1 MPRINLLPWRAE
13 LRQQRKKEFF
23 VALLGAA
30 VVGLGLV
37 YLSKLTVEGWV
48 SNQLTRNSILKNE
61 IAALDKQIEEIK
73 GLENQRERLIARM
86 KVIGELQRSRP
97 EVVHLFDEIAKAV
110 PEGVHL
116 TEVKQTA
123 NRIELQGLAQS
134 STRVST
140 LMRNIDASD
149 WLSDPGLDVVQTVA
163 NSGPEHQSQF
173 KLFAQQV
180 ATATD
185 DDAKGGDPK
194 AGSAKAGAAK
204 PNTAN
209 PANARP
215 NATNSANAKPNKVAA
230 K

>member
-30 VVGLGLV
+30 IVGMGIV
-37 YLSKLTVEGWV
+37 YLSKLTMEGWIG
-48 SNQLTRNSILKNE
+48 NQRNRNTILQNE
-61 IAALDKQIEEIK
+61 IAQLDKQIEEIK

-86 KVIGELQRSRP
+86 KVIGELQRARP
-97 EVVHLFDEIAKAV
+97 EVVHLFDEMVKAM

-116 TEVKQTA
+116 TEIKQTG
-123 NRIELQGLAQS
+123 NRVELQGIAQS

-149 WLSDPGLDVVQTVA
+149 WLRDPGLDVVQTVA
-163 NSGPEHQSQF
+163 TGPEHQSQF

-185 DDAKGGDPK
+185 DDAKGAD
-194 AGSAKAGAAK
+194 AKTANAK
-204 PNTAN
+204 PVGPKPGN
-209 PANARP
+209 
-215 NATNSANAKPNKVAA
+215 ANAKPNKGAV

>member
-13 LRQQRKKEFF
+13 QRQERKKQFF
-23 VALLGAA
+23 VALGAA
-30 VVGLGLV
+30 AIAGIGIV
-37 YLSKLTVEGWV
+37 YVSKLTVEGWIA
-48 SNQLTRNSILKNE
+48 NQTNRNTILKNE

-86 KVIGELQRSRP
+86 KVIGELQRARP
-97 EVVHLFDEIAKAV
+97 EVVHLFDEIVKAV

-116 TEVKQTA
+116 TEVKQTGS
-123 NRIELQGLAQS
+123 RIELQGMAQS

-149 WLSDPGLDVVQTVA
+149 WLSNPGLDVVQTVA
-163 NSGPEHQSQF
+163 NGPEHQSQF

-180 ATATD
+180 ATTND
-185 DDAKGGDPK
+185 DDAKSD
-194 AGSAKAGAAK
+194 AK
-204 PNTAN
+204 PVNSKPSN
-209 PANARP
+209 PKQ
-215 NATNSANAKPNKVAA
+215 ANAKPRGPA